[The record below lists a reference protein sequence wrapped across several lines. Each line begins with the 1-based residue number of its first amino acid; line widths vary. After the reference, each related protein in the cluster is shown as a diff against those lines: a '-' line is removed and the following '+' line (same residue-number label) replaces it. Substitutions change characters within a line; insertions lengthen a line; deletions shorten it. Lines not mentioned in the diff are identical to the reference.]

1 MLALTQDTSSLIILG
16 TIILSAFG
24 LMMVGLWV
32 YRHGPTSKQQK
43 RVSRYVVPLSGGIDN
58 EKEAPTSGRRYVIL
72 SEKNIGKLR
81 DWLNQTL
88 RALSSEKMQIRLSS
102 AYWKITDVEYLLIR
116 MLAVVL
122 AFVLGWLS
130 FDNVLAG
137 IFMMAIIFLVP
148 PILLDRAIAKRQK
161 LFYEQLLDF
170 LTLIKGSVQ
179 AGYGLM
185 QALDLA
191 VKEIPPPAS
200 EEFGR
205 VLYEV
210 RLGLSLEDAFFN
222 LAERMENDDLQIVVT
237 AIIINT
243 QVGGNLTT
251 VLEST
256 VTTIR
261 DRQQLQGEIRSL
273 TSYARYV
280 GNFLSLLPFL
290 AGLAI
295 FWLNPA
301 YFDSLRTEI
310 ITQVLFLVA
319 LLGIILG
326 NIWIRQIVKIKV

>member
-1 MLALTQDTSSLIILG
+1 MTLTQDTITLILLAVFL
-16 TIILSAFG
+16 LSAFG
-24 LMMVGLWV
+24 LVMVGLWL
-32 YRHGPTSKQQK
+32 YRHGPASKRKK
-43 RVSRYVVPLSGGIDN
+43 RVSRYIVPASGKGTETEGGKRRYLILSGED
-58 EKEAPTSGRRYVIL
+58 
-72 SEKNIGKLR
+72 IGKIR
-81 DWLNQTL
+81 AWLNRAL
-88 RALSSEKMQIRLSS
+88 RAFSSEKMQIRLSS
-102 AYWKITDVEYLLIR
+102 AYWKITDVEYILIR
-116 MLAVVL
+116 VLVVVIG
-122 AFVLGWLS
+122 FFLGWLI
-130 FDNVLAG
+130 FNNFLAG
-137 IFMMAIIFLVP
+137 IFLVAIAFLVP
-148 PILLDRAIAKRQK
+148 PILLDRAIARRQK
-161 LFYEQLLDF
+161 LFHEQLLDF

-191 VKEIPPPAS
+191 VKEIPAPAS

-210 RLGLSLEDAFFN
+210 RLGLSLEDALFN

-237 AIIINT
+237 AVIINS

-256 VTTIR
+256 VITIR

-295 FWLNPA
+295 FWLNPT
-301 YFDSLRTEI
+301 YFDTLRTAL
-310 ITQVLFLVA
+310 ITQILFIVA